1 LENQKT
7 VESEELDP
15 WSLFIYAMKA
25 PMTKD
30 RYKTRVVKFFDFIG
44 LDKEGKIVQD
54 KARIFANR
62 GKEDNNWAFSN
73 VLRFI
78 HFQKE
83 RVDRKEISGAT
94 VRNYAKSIK
103 LFCDMADIPIPWKK
117 ITRGL
122 PRGKKYADDRIP
134 TLEEIRKLVEYPDRR
149 IKAIVYTMA
158 SSGIR
163 VGAWDYLQWGHI
175 RPIENSDGEVIAAK
189 MIVYAG
195 EDEEYFT
202 FISPEALRAL
212 QEWMSYRQSSGE
224 CTSENSWLMRDLWD
238 TRVAQGRG
246 LASLPKKLSSLG
258 LKRLMER
265 AIWAQG
271 LRKKLEPG
279 KKRHPYQAN
288 HSLRK
293 WFKTHCEIA
302 GMKPINIEKLMN
314 HSVGISDSYYKAT
327 ESELL
332 EDYLKSVGLLEING
346 DKTALQKQVKTLRER
361 NEESEYLV
369 KAKLQEK
376 DDQLK
381 TMQDQ
386 FARLQ
391 SQVHLIMSSLGAID
405 QSSKNEL
412 ARKMY
417 QSGVYRQ
424 KTTDV

>member
-1 LENQKT
+1 MENQKAI
-7 VESEELDP
+7 EPEELDP

-25 PMTKD
+25 PMTKN
-30 RYKTRVVKFFDFIG
+30 RYKTRVAKFFDFIG
-44 LDKEGKIVQD
+44 LNKEGQTVED
-54 KARIFANR
+54 KARIFANK
-62 GKEDNNWAFSN
+62 GKEDINWAFSN
-73 VLRFI
+73 VLKFI

-83 RVDRKEISGAT
+83 RVDRKEITGAT
-94 VRNYAKSIK
+94 VRNYSKSIK

-134 TLEEIRKLVEYPDRR
+134 TLEEIRKPVEYPDRR

-163 VGAWDYLQWGHI
+163 VGAWDFLQWGHV
-175 RPIENSDGEVIAAK
+175 RPLVRDGKVIAAK

-202 FISPEALRAL
+202 FISPEAFRAL
-212 QEWMSYRQSSGE
+212 QEWIGYRQNGSE
-224 CTSENSWLMRDLWD
+224 CISENSWVMRDLWD

-246 LASLPKKLSSLG
+246 LATVPQKLSSLG

-293 WFKTHCEIA
+293 WFKTRCEIA

-314 HSVGISDSYYKAT
+314 HSVGISDSYYRAT
-327 ESELL
+327 ENELL
-332 EDYLKSVGLLEING
+332 EDYLKAVDLLEING
-346 DKTALQKQVKTLRER
+346 DQTVLQKQVKELKER
-361 NEESEYLV
+361 NEDSEYLV

-376 DDQLK
+376 DDRLK
-381 TMQDQ
+381 NMQDR
-386 FARLQ
+386 FDILQ
-391 SQVHLIMSSLGAID
+391 SQVQLLMSTIGTME
-405 QSSKNEL
+405 QP
-412 ARKMY
+412 
-417 QSGVYRQ
+417 Q
-424 KTTDV
+424 KYNSQEDV